1 MLAVGGFAKAM
12 PPDPS
17 GYDFSNAGAQET
29 RFSGIKWLQSNY
41 RVAWRWA
48 DEALYTDLDGSFAD
62 QDFCGAPNMGVGQNP
77 NLPESTGCHVLKNSL
92 VENTKV
98 FPTATTTRAT
108 AARCASPATTLSRRG
123 SSPRTRL

>member
-41 RVAWRWA
+41 RVAWRWN
-48 DEALYTDLDGSFAD
+48 DEALYTDLDGTFTE
-62 QDFCGAPNMGVGQNP
+62 QPFCAAPPGQVA
-77 NLPESTGCHVLKNSL
+77 GCHVLRNGL
-92 VENTKV
+92 VTDSQA
-98 FPTATTTRAT
+98 FPD
-108 AARCASPATTLSRRG
+108 CYHDDMSKSYG
-123 SSPRTRL
+123 FC